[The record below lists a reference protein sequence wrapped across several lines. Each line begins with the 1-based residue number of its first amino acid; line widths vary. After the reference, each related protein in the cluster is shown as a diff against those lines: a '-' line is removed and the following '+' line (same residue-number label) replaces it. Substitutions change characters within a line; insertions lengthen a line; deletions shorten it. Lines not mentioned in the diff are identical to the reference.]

1 MSQRLYQ
8 HNQLRLI
15 ETYSLYILNK
25 INKNLVI
32 RKLSSILPCNIL
44 YTLYNT
50 LIHPYFS
57 YCNIVWGSQLTSKL
71 DELFRI
77 QKKAIRIITKK
88 NWNEHT
94 SSLFKLTNI
103 LKLCDLN
110 KYQVA
115 CFVYKCI
122 HNNLPSRFCSY
133 FVLNSEVH
141 GYNTRMSSSLHRI
154 QSRINVRH
162 FTIKIHGAKIWN
174 SILEHSDSLK
184 KNSIRFGSIHADE
197 SIFRF
202 DSIRF
207 DNLIK
212 WTLVLCRSHD
222 IIFVNS

>member
-1 MSQRLYQ
+1 
-8 HNQLRLI
+8 
-15 ETYSLYILNK
+15 LNK
-25 INKNLVI
+25 INKNLGVI
-32 RKLSSILPCNIL
+32 RKLSSILPCSIL

-94 SSLFKLTNI
+94 SSLFKSTNI

-110 KYQVA
+110 KFQVA

-122 HNNLPSRFCSY
+122 HNNLPSLFCSY

-174 SILEHSDSLK
+174 SIPSEIRQSLSERIFKKKLKLKLLE
-184 KNSIRFGSIHADE
+184 E
-197 SIFRF
+197 Y
-202 DSIRF
+202 
-207 DNLIK
+207 
-212 WTLVLCRSHD
+212 
-222 IIFVNS
+222 